1 MRATTLTTALFL
13 LSIALPTYCEPFE
26 FKSKYTPTDIANLFT
41 RTYSDDIEFTSDYVL
56 NRTREKNRHLRLLM
70 MADYID
76 LGRDLSF
83 LTPYG
88 LEKISDRKYRI
99 DKSKHPGWVQI
110 QDLNRAIHQKM
121 RRPSQRDRLS
131 AIGITKNE
139 ASAIERHVQEFDIFE
154 ISNAAS
160 SDYILQN
167 GKIWLQ
173 SFSPVGVT
181 NSQYSRNS
189 ETTLTSGFRMHTS
202 TG

>member
-41 RTYSDDIEFTSDYVL
+41 RTYSDDIEFTSDYML
-56 NRTREKNRHLRLLM
+56 NRTRKKNRHLRLLM

-99 DKSKHPGWVQI
+99 DKSKHPGWVKI

-139 ASAIERHVQEFDIFE
+139 ASAIERHVQEIDIFE